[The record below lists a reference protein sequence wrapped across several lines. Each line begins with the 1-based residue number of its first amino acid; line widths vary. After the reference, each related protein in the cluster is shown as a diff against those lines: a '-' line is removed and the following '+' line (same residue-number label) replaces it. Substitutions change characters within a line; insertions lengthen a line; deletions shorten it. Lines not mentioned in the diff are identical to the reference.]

1 MVAHRGRVV
10 RLLKQ
15 QGKLLASISVL
26 AISLS
31 LTGCM
36 RGNDPTAALDG
47 STRSQEALRA
57 EADNLQK
64 RYSANPGDKTIS
76 LSYAHVL
83 TALDEKNQA
92 AAVLQAA
99 LVKSPKDRDL
109 LAAFGKALVDT
120 GAYNQALEVLSSA
133 HSPDRPDWH
142 VLSAEGIASDSVG
155 QHDRAQGLYLAALK
169 IEPDDPTLMSNLGLS
184 YALARKLPDA
194 ERVLTQAA
202 NSPRAT
208 PKVRQNLALVLALEG
223 RFDNALQMLRHDL
236 PAADAAKNIAD
247 IKSMIAQPNTWDE
260 IRGKA
265 KPGSGQTVVSRA
277 ASSPTQTVSTAP
289 TDASE

>member
-1 MVAHRGRVV
+1 MMAHRGRVI

-15 QGKLLASISVL
+15 EGKLLASISLL

-31 LTGCM
+31 LAGCI
-36 RGNDPTAALDG
+36 RGSDPTAAVDG
-47 STRSQEALRA
+47 SARSQDALHAQA
-57 EADNLQK
+57 ESLQK

-76 LSYAHVL
+76 LNYAHVL

-120 GAYNQALEVLSSA
+120 GDYNQALEVLSRA

-202 NSPRAT
+202 DSPRAT

-236 PAADAAKNIAD
+236 SPTDAAKNIAD

-265 KPGSGQTVVSRA
+265 KPSSGQTVVSRA